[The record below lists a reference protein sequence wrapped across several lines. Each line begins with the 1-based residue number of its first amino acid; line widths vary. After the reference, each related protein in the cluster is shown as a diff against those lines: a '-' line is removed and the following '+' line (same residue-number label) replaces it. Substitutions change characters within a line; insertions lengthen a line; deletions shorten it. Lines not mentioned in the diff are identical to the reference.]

1 MYAYTI
7 LPSTIIKFIRKKM
20 LPKMRWTLEN
30 HSRQMPWK
38 GAWQLSHIYMWATKL
53 SSGPSSNNVHTY
65 DVSNKQNDGIEFRV
79 YVESKENSFKRQKA
93 EHYRCIM

>member
-1 MYAYTI
+1 MKITRDKCHEKVHGSY
-7 LPSTIIKFIRKKM
+7 
-20 LPKMRWTLEN
+20 
-30 HSRQMPWK
+30 
-38 GAWQLSHIYMWATKL
+38 HIYTCEQQNCRQVT
-53 SSGPSSNNVHTY
+53 SSNNVHTY